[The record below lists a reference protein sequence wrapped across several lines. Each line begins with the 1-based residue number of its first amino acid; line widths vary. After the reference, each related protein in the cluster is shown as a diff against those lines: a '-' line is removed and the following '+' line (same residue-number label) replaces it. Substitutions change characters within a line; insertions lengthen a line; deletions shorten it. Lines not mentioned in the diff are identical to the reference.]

1 MPEKQTNETA
11 ASQSQLR
18 RRRMA
23 APDAPRAPPPS
34 DCQEITMW
42 SRRYGLTV
50 AMESP
55 CGGSDEGISIPWHT
69 APHALETETPWSH
82 RDMRSSSPGSTLE
95 IEEPSATPPQHVQL
109 HRHHGESASTR
120 GTPPA
125 TAHRACFG
133 DALSPDTVFE
143 VDLLFRL
150 EIEAGG
156 A

>member
-1 MPEKQTNETA
+1 
-11 ASQSQLR
+11 
-18 RRRMA
+18 
-23 APDAPRAPPPS
+23 
-34 DCQEITMW
+34 MW

-95 IEEPSATPPQHVQL
+95 IEEPSATPPQHAA
-109 HRHHGESASTR
+109 ASPTPR
-120 GTPPA
+120 GIRKYTETPPA